1 MDRHRAA
8 WLLERI
14 LSSALTV
21 VSVPSVLYHMSH
33 FTGLL
38 ASDRAARA
46 RERERG
52 RERKRMRER
61 RLRYNEAWEVGG

>member
-38 ASDRAARA
+38 ASDRASKSEREGE
-46 RERERG
+46 REREKENE
-52 RERKRMRER
+52 REK
-61 RLRYNEAWEVGG
+61 ATVQ